1 MRTSPRSSPRTAR
14 ATLDAAF
21 AVVDGDAGGP
31 VRRVAA
37 RAWAAALGELEGGAC
52 GVALPDAGDRFGSPA
67 VAGRRRRWR
76 RRGSGVAAG
85 GATLETFAA
94 RLEAHCA
101 GRPFHVAPDPDAA
114 VAVRAGAGPGAPSRR
129 RLADAHNKPTNP
141 ALVDT
146 YYEDPLKDV
155 RSTARASSRS
165 RSASRARAKT
175 SRPTTGRRLA
185 EAFCLLAATPHVAFV
200 GDSVTRFHYFIFNEW
215 LATGRVDTRLKKL
228 EDSKW
233 ADGEGSV
240 HYDEASRWYD
250 PDWSESSTHRQHF
263 IKTHPPLFEDTVAP
277 WADLVLANVG
287 WWELK
292 DCPCGDA
299 YGFGDP
305 AGCQGRLAQ
314 TLDDYATLL
323 LDKVPAAYLRTS
335 PCCGEYT
342 TETCVD
348 DDEDRD
354 SRRVE
359 AVKGV
364 DHYNF
369 LAGKFVSMKSGPP
382 LPLLDVHGFSNQWN
396 VYARTQDGRHP
407 VAPLYHIWTQLLLSA
422 LAVDGRVF
430 PARADGTRRSDA
442 YKAGATRAPAPRPTS
457 APPTSVAP
465 TSAHC
470 ADGARNAGETD
481 TPEVELPEIR
491 GKRQPAGAP
500 RARAPEPGAAPATA
514 AALELA
520 AWVFVAAFCDAVAPS
535 AVLPAGSRLLGE
547 NPDLWWFAM
556 ALLAV
561 VCFAPP
567 MVRTVGSDAADPALF
582 FNRAQCNEWKG
593 WMQVAFVA
601 YHYANAQGVYVPIR
615 WFVSAYVWLTGFG
628 NARYFWKTSDFSGAR
643 FLKMVWRI
651 NCFAAP
657 LSLATGTHWIAYYVV
672 ALHGA
677 RALLRGV
684 RSGERVPPFGGYD
697 LALRP
702 ALSSA
707 FGAPFETYFW
717 YRTRMDYLSSFF
729 GAVFAA
735 ALPSVVAV
743 WVVGDRS
750 KTAKGAAAAFAA
762 ALAAAGAVAWA
773 THAKPAAYRDVQP
786 YVGTL
791 WVPLYA
797 LLRNATPA
805 SRNSVSMPLE
815 WVGAR
820 SLELYLLQFHLLMN
834 RSAGGVLWLLPDE
847 DWPLCNLALAAT
859 LWLVAAHRVFVR
871 TAELRDA
878 AEARPAPTAALLAA
892 AAAVYGAMRALAC
905 AGGAVAL
912 GAAAVAAAGY
922 AAGRALALQPPPPP
936 AYAAVAVTE
945 ADDGDG
951 EAPGS
956 PGPPARE
963 MV

>member
-1 MRTSPRSSPRTAR
+1 MPPASTLLLLACTANALHVLLLAPSPDQAAHSLRSLEYATTRLDVTIVAPRADVAR
-14 ATLDAAF
+14 VEAAAAASLGRAAVVAAENADVAALVAAHRARDADAAS

-31 VRRVAA
+31 V
-37 RAWAAALGELEGGAC
+37 
-52 GVALPDAGDRFGSPA
+52 PA
-67 VAGRRRRWR
+67 RRWASPLAAPR
-76 RRGSGVAAG
+76 RGVAAG

-114 VAVRAGAGPGAPSRR
+114 VAVRAGAGPAAPSRR

-155 RSTARASSRS
+155 RSTARASLALTLGFAGTGENVEAYNGADVSR
-165 RSASRARAKT
+165 
-175 SRPTTGRRLA
+175 A

-233 ADGEGSV
+233 ADGEGSA

-263 IKTHPPLFEDTVAP
+263 IKTHPVPDDARALCGDDLVDDAITTQFWFMLDWKTIEPFARPLFEDTVAP
-277 WADLVLANVG
+277 WADL
-287 WWELK
+287 
-292 DCPCGDA
+292 
-299 YGFGDP
+299 
-305 AGCQGRLAQ
+305 

-323 LDKVPAAYLRTS
+323 LDRVPAAYLRTS

-369 LAGKFVSMKSGPP
+369 LAGKFVSKKSGPP

-422 LAVDGRVF
+422 FAVDGRVF

-457 APPTSVAP
+457 APPTSRGGAAPRAARRAARDAAP
-465 TSAHC
+465 TDGAA
-470 ADGARNAGETD
+470 ADGAAGGAAAKSKPAFVDDDGAGGVGYGGGASEILGGHGVREAFPGGCASDKAVDARAWRDALNTFKAGLGAAFSGGRGVCVLAPGARLIALALAF

-491 GKRQPAGAP
+491 GKRRPAGAA
-500 RARAPEPGAAPATA
+500 RARRRRA

-567 MVRTVGSDAADPALF
+567 MVRSIQNDAADPALF

-628 NARYFWKTSDFSGAR
+628 KARYFWKTSDFSGAR

-672 ALHGA
+672 ALHTVHFALCFAAFGLASACRRCLPGGAGRAPRRGRGAA
-677 RALLRGV
+677 RADG
-684 RSGERVPPFGGYD
+684 
-697 LALRP
+697 
-702 ALSSA
+702 
-707 FGAPFETYFW
+707 GAP
-717 YRTRMDYLSSFF
+717 RR
-729 GAVFAA
+729 
-735 ALPSVVAV
+735 
-743 WVVGDRS
+743 
-750 KTAKGAAAAFAA
+750 
-762 ALAAAGAVAWA
+762 
-773 THAKPAAYRDVQP
+773 
-786 YVGTL
+786 
-791 WVPLYA
+791 
-797 LLRNATPA
+797 
-805 SRNSVSMPLE
+805 
-815 WVGAR
+815 
-820 SLELYLLQFHLLMN
+820 
-834 RSAGGVLWLLPDE
+834 GG
-847 DWPLCNLALAAT
+847 
-859 LWLVAAHRVFVR
+859 
-871 TAELRDA
+871 
-878 AEARPAPTAALLAA
+878 
-892 AAAVYGAMRALAC
+892 AVYGAMRALAC

-912 GAAAVAAAGY
+912 GAAAVAPSASP
-922 AAGRALALQPPPPP
+922 RTCSRCEPPPPP

-963 MV
+963 MVRKTRGTCSLTSDSVEAAFDIPPAGC